1 MSNNNISKYTG
12 WITNNIGLKL
22 LAIIISVAL
31 WFVVNNITD
40 PVDTKPFYNIP
51 VEIVNAERITNE
63 GKVYEILDNSDIITV
78 KVTGKRSVLNYITKD
93 DIKAVADMSEMT
105 FMDTVGIKI
114 SSTRNNNELE
124 FESSIEN
131 VKFAIE
137 DMKRVQMVINTSTS
151 GKPADG
157 YVVGSITSSQ
167 NIVRLQGPE
176 SLINKIDHVEATA
189 NIDGYASDINTSVE
203 LKLYDSDNN
212 EIKSSS
218 IKMNIST
225 VDVEVNILA
234 TKEVTLNFVLTDEPA
249 EGYIT
254 TGEIIS
260 APETVLIAGRKG
272 MLDTISQITVN
283 DPALSIADK
292 KENLTAII
300 NIRKHLPTG
309 TQFADSTFSG
319 NVSISVGI
327 EPLVTREIEIPAK
340 NFAAGNK
347 PQGFDVTINEFE
359 EDSPKPFK
367 IKISGTERAVNAIK
381 PEDVIGV
388 VDMNRLL
395 EQLGISEWSEGS
407 YSGQITFSLPDNIEL
422 EEDYTLTIMLKE
434 KIQEETQEEAE

>member
-114 SSTRNNNELE
+114 SSTRSNNELE

-137 DMKRVQMVINTSTS
+137 DMKRIQMVINPSTS

-157 YVVGSITSSQ
+157 YVVGNVTSSQ

-176 SLINKIDHVEATA
+176 SLINKIDHVEAIA

-203 LKLYDSDNN
+203 LKLYDSDDN

-234 TKEVTLNFVLTDEPA
+234 TKEVTLNFVLADEPA

-283 DPALSIADK
+283 DPALSLADK

-300 NIRKHLPTG
+300 NIRKYLPTG
-309 TQFADSTFSG
+309 VQFADSTFSG

-327 EPLVTREIEIPAK
+327 EPLVTKEIKIPAK

-347 PQGFDVTINEFE
+347 PQNFDVVIKEFE
-359 EDSPKPFK
+359 EDSPEPFE
-367 IKISGTERAVNAIK
+367 IKISGTEKAVNSIK

-395 EQLGISEWSEGS
+395 EQLGVAEWSEGT